1 MKKTLTVNLGGTV
14 FNIDDDAYRLLDNYL
29 CNLMAHFSK
38 EEGAEEI
45 VDDIERRISELLAEK
60 MAAGQQV
67 ITIADIEQVIARVGK
82 PEEMEQEAAAADA
95 SQGNASSQGSSAQGS
110 TQGSAQNTPRRH
122 LFRNPDDK
130 ILGGVISG
138 IAAYFCW
145 DVTLLRLLLLV
156 ILVCG
161 YGTLIPV
168 YIVCWFLIPEARTAA
183 EKLSMRGEAITVE
196 NIGKTVTD
204 GFEKMAGG
212 VNDYVRSGKPRT
224 FFQKLG
230 DSLVRVCG
238 WVLKVLLV
246 IAVVCFSPFL
256 LVMAIVLVAL
266 IIALIAAVIGGGA
279 AFASIFPVAWGLT
292 DFVSPLAILVMY
304 ISAALLICIPL
315 FALVWLLWS
324 QLTHS
329 KSMHSGLKWTL
340 LILWIVSAAC
350 FGICFAD
357 NGAQLPPPFHRLQP
371 ATKQVQSKYGT
382 FSLHRILKGDKA
394 CREDVRQ
401 ALIEAQKGLEDA
413 RQDMEE
419 DSVTEGIEHEAVR
432 FARDTQRKAI
442 AVSQAVI
449 QKSLDELNADTVE

>member
-29 CNLMAHFSK
+29 CNLKAHFSK

-60 MAAGQQV
+60 LAEGKQV
-67 ITIADIEQVIARVGK
+67 ITISDVEEVIARVGK
-82 PEEMEQEAAAADA
+82 PEEMDQEGQAGEADA
-95 SQGNASSQGSSAQGS
+95 SQNQGAASTQTSTQGS
-110 TQGSAQNTPRRH
+110 TQSTAHRR

-204 GFEKMAGG
+204 GFEKVAGG

-224 FFQKLG
+224 FLQKLG

-246 IAVVCFSPFL
+246 IGVVCFSPFL

-292 DFVSPLAILVMY
+292 EFVSPLAILVMY
-304 ISAALLICIPL
+304 ISAAFLICIPL

-329 KSMHSGLKWTL
+329 KAMNSGLKWTL

-371 ATKQVQSKYGT
+371 TAQQVQSNYGT
-382 FSLHRILKGDKA
+382 FSLRRLLIGDKA
-394 CREDVRQ
+394 YREDVRQ
-401 ALIEAQKGLEDA
+401 ALIEAQKELEDA
-413 RQDMEE
+413 HKELEE
-419 DSVTEGIEHEAVR
+419 DSVIEGIENEAER

-442 AVSQAVI
+442 AVSKAVI
-449 QKSLDELNADTVE
+449 QKSLDELDDDTVD